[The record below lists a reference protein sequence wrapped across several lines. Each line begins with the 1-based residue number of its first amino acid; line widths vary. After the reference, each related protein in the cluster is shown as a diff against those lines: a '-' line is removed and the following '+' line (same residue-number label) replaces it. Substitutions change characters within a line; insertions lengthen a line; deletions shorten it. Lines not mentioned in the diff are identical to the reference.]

1 MKEELL
7 EKIER
12 LHELEKYQEIID
24 TIEALPAEQLSTDLI
39 GQLARAYNNVENYA
53 KGLEL
58 LKTIEFE
65 EGHSLIWN
73 WRAGY
78 SYFFLDDFVN
88 AEKCFLKA
96 YELDPDDNDTSDFL
110 ITIYRNLA
118 KLENKNGNSEK
129 AIEYAL
135 ESKKYA
141 KTRENKIDTEIFLAS
156 LYNRHMRYT
165 EAEEILRPILAKNK
179 RDVEG
184 IYELSYSL
192 FKQERYEEA
201 LEYFLKLEKLNDADE
216 WLYQKIGICY
226 KNLDEKEKAL
236 KYYLKAVELD
246 EEDTYSISD
255 IAWLYNYL
263 GKCEEGL
270 KYLERLEELGQDDAW
285 TNGEFGYCLSRLE
298 RYEEA
303 IKKLNHALEVEDEEK
318 DIAHIHSL
326 LGWSYRQL
334 EDYDKALEHYIQS
347 KEGRDSAWINDE
359 IGYCYKKKSDLKKAL
374 EFYLLAEKYDKN
386 DLDLVSEIAWVY
398 SILGEY
404 KEGLKYTERAVKLG
418 RNDAWINIQYGA
430 CLANSNRF
438 QEAIEKLEY
447 ALSLDEE
454 KDLAFAYSQL
464 GWCYRLLGDYEKALG
479 YHIKS
484 QEEGRNDAWI
494 NIEIA
499 ICYENLDNYEKALDY
514 ALIAYDLDRDNI
526 RILSEV
532 AWIYDCM
539 DNYEEGLPFLLRAE
553 ELGRDDEWIKTE
565 IAVSLGRSGNVKEA
579 IEKLKKS
586 LTMVDQNDINQRI
599 FINSELGWL
608 YGKLEESELEESQP
622 EEALK
627 YLNAAKELGR
637 DDEWIHSQIGYQL
650 GYNPDKSEE
659 ALEYFEKAIELGRE
673 DAWIFEMRG
682 IILLNLKRYEEAL
695 ESFKKAYDKDNNGWY
710 LYSMG
715 RCLRGLERYE
725 EAIEILLKS
734 RQISLDEEDVVD
746 GEDFELAHCYI
757 GIGDKENAQKYLD
770 SARDSITER
779 GILNDYFKEE
789 IEEIEKGILSLNQFL
804 N

>member
-135 ESKKYA
+135 ESKKYVYDEEGRIE
-141 KTRENKIDTEIFLAS
+141 TDFFLAW
-156 LYNRHMRYT
+156 LYDRYGKYE
-165 EAEEILRPILAKNK
+165 EAEEILKNQLAENK
-179 RDVEG
+179 EDEWTLS
-184 IYELSYSL
+184 ELAYCLSAQG
-192 FKQERYEEA
+192 KYEEA
-201 LEYFLKLEKLNDADE
+201 LEYFFTLEKLNKADA
-216 WLYQKIGICY
+216 WTYRQIGICY
-226 KNLDEKEKAL
+226 KNLDNREDAL

-246 EEDTYSISD
+246 EEDMYSLSE
-255 IAWLYNYL
+255 IAWLYDSF
-263 GKCEEGL
+263 GKYEEAL
-270 KYLERLEELGQDDAW
+270 KYLERLEELGQDDSW
-285 TNGEFGYCLSRLE
+285 TN
-298 RYEEA
+298 
-303 IKKLNHALEVEDEEK
+303 VE
-318 DIAHIHSL
+318 
-326 LGWSYRQL
+326 
-334 EDYDKALEHYIQS
+334 
-347 KEGRDSAWINDE
+347 
-359 IGYCYKKKSDLKKAL
+359 
-374 EFYLLAEKYDKN
+374 
-386 DLDLVSEIAWVY
+386 
-398 SILGEY
+398 
-404 KEGLKYTERAVKLG
+404 
-418 RNDAWINIQYGA
+418 YGA
-430 CLANSNRF
+430 CLAGLEKYE
-438 QEAIEKLEY
+438 EAIEKFNY
-447 ALSLDEE
+447 ALSLKDEE
-454 KDLAFAYSQL
+454 KDLAFIYGQL
-464 GWCYRLLGDYEKALG
+464 GWCYHQLENYEKALE
-479 YHIKS
+479 YQLKAK
-484 QEEGRNDAWI
+484 EEGRNDSWT

-565 IAVSLGRSGNVKEA
+565 IAMNLGRSGKLSEG
-579 IEKLKKS
+579 IEKLKES
-586 LTMVDQNDINQRI
+586 LTMVDEADINRKI
-599 FINSELGWL
+599 LINSELGWY
-608 YGKLEESELEESQP
+608 YGKLENPEP
-622 EEALK
+622 EEGLK
-627 YLNAAKELGR
+627 YLNIAKELGR
-637 DDEWIHSQIGYQL
+637 
-650 GYNPDKSEE
+650 N
-659 ALEYFEKAIELGRE
+659 
-673 DAWIFEMRG
+673 DAWIFEVRG
-682 IILLNLKRYEEAL
+682 AVLLDLKRYEEAL

-734 RQISLDEEDVVD
+734 RQISLAEEDVVD
-746 GEDFELAHCYI
+746 GEDFELASCYV

-779 GILNDYFKEE
+779 GLLNDYFKEK
-789 IEEIEKGILSLNQFL
+789 IEEIEKEILSLDKLFN
-804 N
+804 

>member
-1 MKEELL
+1 MKKELL
-7 EKIER
+7 EKIEK

-24 TIEALPAEQLSTDLI
+24 LIEALPAEQLNTDLI

-135 ESKKYA
+135 ESKKYVYDEEGRIE
-141 KTRENKIDTEIFLAS
+141 TDFFLAW
-156 LYNRHMRYT
+156 LYDRYGKYT
-165 EAEEILRPILAKNK
+165 EAEEILRNQLAENK
-179 RDVEG
+179 EDEWTLS
-184 IYELSYSL
+184 ELAYCLSAQG
-192 FKQERYEEA
+192 KYEEA
-201 LEYFLKLEKLNDADE
+201 LEYFFTLEKLNKADA
-216 WLYQKIGICY
+216 WTYRQIGICY
-226 KNLDEKEKAL
+226 KNLDNREDAL

-246 EEDTYSISD
+246 EEDTYSLSE
-255 IAWLYNYL
+255 IALLYDSF
-263 GKCEEGL
+263 GKYEEAL
-270 KYLERLEELGQDDAW
+270 KYLERLNELGEENDAW
-285 TNGEFGYCLSRLE
+285 TNTEYGFCLSRLG

-303 IKKLNHALEVEDEEK
+303 IERINRALEADDEEK
-318 DIAHIHSL
+318 DIAYIYSQ
-326 LGWSYRQL
+326 LGFCKR
-334 EDYDKALEHYIQS
+334 K
-347 KEGRDSAWINDE
+347 
-359 IGYCYKKKSDLKKAL
+359 
-374 EFYLLAEKYDKN
+374 
-386 DLDLVSEIAWVY
+386 
-398 SILGEY
+398 LGEY
-404 KEGLKYTERAVKLG
+404 DEAIEAFKQAKKWG
-418 RNDAWINIQYGA
+418 RNDAWINIEMGYCHKGKNEIKELECYLQAEKFDIKDPYLMSDIAWHYDVLGQYNEGLKYIKKAMKLGRNDSWINVEYGA
-430 CLANSNRF
+430 CLAGLEKYE
-438 QEAIEKLEY
+438 EAIEKFDY
-447 ALSLDEE
+447 ALSLKDEE
-454 KDLAFAYSQL
+454 KDLAFIYGQL
-464 GWCYRLLGDYEKALG
+464 GWCYHQLEDYEKALE
-479 YHIKS
+479 YQLKAK
-484 QEEGRNDAWI
+484 EEGRNDSWT

-565 IAVSLGRSGNVKEA
+565 IAMNLGRSGKLSEG
-579 IEKLKKS
+579 IEKLKES
-586 LTMVDQNDINQRI
+586 LTMVDEADINRKI
-599 FINSELGWL
+599 LINSELGWY
-608 YGKLEESELEESQP
+608 YGKLENPEP
-622 EEALK
+622 EEGLK
-627 YLNAAKELGR
+627 YLNIAKELGR
-637 DDEWIHSQIGYQL
+637 DDEWIHSEIGYQL
-650 GYNPDKSEE
+650 GYNPE
-659 ALEYFEKAIELGRE
+659 ARKESLEHFDRAIELGRN
-673 DAWIFEMRG
+673 DAWIFEVRG
-682 IILLNLKRYEEAL
+682 AVLLDLKRYQEAL
-695 ESFKKAYDKDNNGWY
+695 DSFKNAYDLNNDGWY
-710 LYSMG
+710 LYCMG

-746 GEDFELAHCYI
+746 GEDFELASCYV

-779 GILNDYFKEE
+779 GLLNDYMKEK
-789 IEEIEKGILSLNQFL
+789 IEEIEKEISSLDTLFN
-804 N
+804 

>member
-7 EKIER
+7 EKIEK

-24 TIEALPAEQLSTDLI
+24 TIEALPAEQLNTDLI

-135 ESKKYA
+135 ESKKYVYDEEGRIE
-141 KTRENKIDTEIFLAS
+141 TDFFLAW
-156 LYNRHMRYT
+156 LYDRYGKYT
-165 EAEEILRPILAKNK
+165 EAEEILRNQLAENK
-179 RDVEG
+179 EDEWTLS
-184 IYELSYSL
+184 ELAYCLSAQG
-192 FKQERYEEA
+192 KYEEA
-201 LEYFLKLEKLNDADE
+201 LEYFFTLEKLNKADA
-216 WLYQKIGICY
+216 WTYRQIGICY
-226 KNLDEKEKAL
+226 KNLDKREDAL

-246 EEDTYSISD
+246 EEDMYSLSE
-255 IAWLYNYL
+255 IAWLYDYF
-263 GKCEEGL
+263 GKYEEAL
-270 KYLERLEELGQDDAW
+270 KYLERLEELGQDDSW
-285 TNGEFGYCLSRLE
+285 TN
-298 RYEEA
+298 
-303 IKKLNHALEVEDEEK
+303 VE
-318 DIAHIHSL
+318 
-326 LGWSYRQL
+326 
-334 EDYDKALEHYIQS
+334 
-347 KEGRDSAWINDE
+347 
-359 IGYCYKKKSDLKKAL
+359 
-374 EFYLLAEKYDKN
+374 
-386 DLDLVSEIAWVY
+386 
-398 SILGEY
+398 
-404 KEGLKYTERAVKLG
+404 
-418 RNDAWINIQYGA
+418 YGA
-430 CLANSNRF
+430 CLAGLEKYE
-438 QEAIEKLEY
+438 EAIEKFNY
-447 ALSLDEE
+447 ALSLKDEE
-454 KDLAFAYSQL
+454 KDLAFIYGQL
-464 GWCYRLLGDYEKALG
+464 GWCYHQLENYEKALE
-479 YHIKS
+479 YQLKAK
-484 QEEGRNDAWI
+484 EEGRNDSWT
-494 NIEIA
+494 NLEIA

-565 IAVSLGRSGNVKEA
+565 IAMNLGRSGKLNEG
-579 IEKLKKS
+579 IEKLKES
-586 LTMVDQNDINQRI
+586 LTMVDEADINRKI
-599 FINSELGWL
+599 LINSELGWY
-608 YGKLEESELEESQP
+608 YGKLENPEP
-622 EEALK
+622 EEGLK
-627 YLNAAKELGR
+627 YLNIAKELGR
-637 DDEWIHSQIGYQL
+637 
-650 GYNPDKSEE
+650 N
-659 ALEYFEKAIELGRE
+659 
-673 DAWIFEMRG
+673 DAWIFEVRG
-682 IILLNLKRYEEAL
+682 AVLLDLKRYQEAL
-695 ESFKKAYDKDNNGWY
+695 DSFKNAYDLNNDGWY
-710 LYSMG
+710 LYCMG

-746 GEDFELAHCYI
+746 GEDFELASCYV
-757 GIGDKENAQKYLD
+757 GIGDKKNAQKYLD

-779 GILNDYFKEE
+779 GLLNDYFKEK
-789 IEEIEKGILSLNQFL
+789 IEEIEKEILSLDKLFN
-804 N
+804 